1 LKQAK
6 TKLPAIDRETITSV
20 LKRVIAEN
28 GRAHLRGYIFA
39 IICLA
44 IVAATTAFTAWIME
58 SVVNEAFANK
68 RADIVLYICGAIF
81 LAFVLRGFATYGQAV
96 ALSKIGNNIVA
107 SYQRRLYSHLMA
119 LSVGYFSD
127 TRSARISAQ
136 ISQNVSGI
144 RDVLNM
150 TVTSLARDF
159 LTLVALIGVMIS
171 KDWLLTLIVFV
182 VAPPLLIGLRYI
194 SRRLRQATR
203 ESVEINSHVLGAMQE
218 TIQGITIVKAFTMEE
233 QLRTK
238 VETIIDRAEN
248 RANRIAR
255 LSERTA
261 PMTETFAGFAIA
273 SVLAYAA
280 FRSIYDGVQP
290 GAFFSFVTALLMAY
304 DPARRLARLQVSLER
319 AVVNARMIYEI
330 LDMVPHQ
337 RDLPDARDLKLGAAA
352 IEFRNVRFSYNNG
365 DDILKGVSF
374 IAEGGKTT
382 ALVGPSGAGKSTVIS
397 LIPRFY
403 DPSGG
408 EILID
413 GQDIAHV
420 TQAVAA
426 PRARLSSRR
435 DSLICS
441 NGSIGDNIGYGREGA
456 QPRPQRSRRRRDG
469 AAMRTTSSGRCRRA
483 MTTAVGENGVTLSGG
498 QRQRL
503 SIARALVRNAPILL
517 LDEATSALDTESE
530 AAVQKA
536 LDHAMS
542 GRTVVV
548 IAHRLSTVVNADKII
563 VMKDGLV
570 AEEGTHEALAQR
582 SDGLYARLHNLQ
594 GTCGVATGRGRRNFD
609 LTGIEAGMSGTDMKL
624 VVVGAAGRMGQTL
637 IRTINA
643 MPGATVTLHAV
654 QRPGS
659 AFIGRDAGEIA
670 GLGPTWRPH
679 HRQAA

>member
-1 LKQAK
+1 MKQAK
-6 TKLPAIDRETITSV
+6 TKLPAVDRETITSV

-39 IICLA
+39 IACLA
-44 IVAATTAFTAWIME
+44 VIAASTAFTAWIME

-68 RADIVLYICGAIF
+68 RADIVVYICGAIF
-81 LAFVLRGFATYGQAV
+81 IAFVLRGFATYGQAV
-96 ALSKIGNNIVA
+96 ALSKIGNSIVA

-159 LTLVALIGVMIS
+159 LTLIALIGVMIS
-171 KDWLLTLIVFV
+171 KDWLLTVIVFV
-182 VAPPLLIGLRYI
+182 IAPPLLIGLRYI

-233 QLRTK
+233 QLKGR
-238 VETIIDRAEN
+238 VESIIDRAEN

-261 PMTETFAGFAIA
+261 PMTETFAGFAIS

-280 FRSIYDGVQP
+280 FRSIYNGVQP
-290 GAFFSFVTALLMAY
+290 GAFFAFVTALLMAY
-304 DPARRLARLQVSLER
+304 DPARRLAKLQISLER

-330 LDMVPHQ
+330 LDTVPHQ
-337 RDLPDARDLKLGAAA
+337 RDLPDATALTLNQAS
-352 IEFRNVRFSYNNG
+352 IEFRNVRFGYNQN
-365 DDILKGVSF
+365 DEILKGVSF
-374 IAEGGKTT
+374 FAEGGKTT

-413 GQDIAHV
+413 GQDIAHI
-420 TQAVAA
+420 TKQ
-426 PRARLSSRR
+426 
-435 DSLICS
+435 SLRNGLAYVS
-441 NGSIGDNIGYGREGA
+441 QQPYLFEGSIRDNIRYGRPEA
-456 QPRPQRSRRRRDG
+456 TDAEVEEAAKLAYAHDFISMQPQGYD
-469 AAMRTTSSGRCRRA
+469 
-483 MTTAVGENGVTLSGG
+483 TAVGENGVTLSGG

-503 SIARALVRNAPILL
+503 SIARALVRQAPILL

-536 LDHAMS
+536 LDYAMS

-570 AEEGTHEALAQR
+570 VEEGTHEALARR

-594 GTCGVATGRGRRNFD
+594 GTAATQPAA
-609 LTGIEAGMSGTDMKL
+609 EAEP
-624 VVVGAAGRMGQTL
+624 L
-637 IRTINA
+637 I
-643 MPGATVTLHAV
+643 
-654 QRPGS
+654 
-659 AFIGRDAGEIA
+659 
-670 GLGPTWRPH
+670 
-679 HRQAA
+679 

>member
-1 LKQAK
+1 MKQAK

-39 IICLA
+39 IVCLA
-44 IVAATTAFTAWIME
+44 VVAATTAFTAWIME

-182 VAPPLLIGLRYI
+182 VAPPLLIGLRYV

-218 TIQGITIVKAFTMEE
+218 TIQGITIVKAFTMEN

-280 FRSIYDGVQP
+280 FRSIYDNVPP
-290 GAFFSFVTALLMAY
+290 GAFFAFVTALLMAY

-337 RDLPDARDLKLGAAA
+337 RDLPDARALAIGAAK
-352 IEFRNVRFSYNNG
+352 IEFKNVRFAYNNG

-374 IAEGGKTT
+374 VAEGGKTT

-420 TQAVAA
+420 TKQ
-426 PRARLSSRR
+426 
-435 DSLICS
+435 SLRNGLAYVS
-441 NGSIGDNIGYGREGA
+441 QQPYLFEGSIRDNIRYGRPEA
-456 QPRPQRSRRRRDG
+456 TDAEVEEAAKLAYAHDFIRMQPQGYD
-469 AAMRTTSSGRCRRA
+469 TS
-483 MTTAVGENGVTLSGG
+483 VGENGVTLSGG

-563 VMKDGLV
+563 VMKDGIV

-594 GTCGVATGRGRRNFD
+594 GTAES
-609 LTGIEAGMSGTDMKL
+609 EA
-624 VVVGAAGRMGQTL
+624 
-637 IRTINA
+637 
-643 MPGATVTLHAV
+643 
-654 QRPGS
+654 
-659 AFIGRDAGEIA
+659 IA
-670 GLGPTWRPH
+670 GAETVI
-679 HRQAA
+679 